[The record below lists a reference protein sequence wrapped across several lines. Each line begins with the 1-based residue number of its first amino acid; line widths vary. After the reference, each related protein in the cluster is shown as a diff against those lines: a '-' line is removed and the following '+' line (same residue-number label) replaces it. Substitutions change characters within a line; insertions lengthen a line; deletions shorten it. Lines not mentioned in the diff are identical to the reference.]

1 MLSEITYISNFE
13 SLYTKRKITL
23 DLIYLIEAVQL
34 QKFQWR
40 SVALQF
46 NV

>member
-13 SLYTKRKITL
+13 SLNTKKKITF
-23 DLIYLIEAVQL
+23 DVIYLIEAVQL